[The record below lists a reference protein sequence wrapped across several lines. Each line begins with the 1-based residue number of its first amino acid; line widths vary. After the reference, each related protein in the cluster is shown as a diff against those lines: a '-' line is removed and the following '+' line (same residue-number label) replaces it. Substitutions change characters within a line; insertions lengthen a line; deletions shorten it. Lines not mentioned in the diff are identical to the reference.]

1 MAQGRPASPNPRNRT
16 TRPVESLSGAPV
28 DAPDLWSAEDYC
40 PRTLAWW
47 DMWAESPQAESFLP
61 SDWTRLQ
68 MLASVVDQFFM
79 TGDKNL
85 LAEIRLNE
93 EKLGATVRDRQNLR
107 MTFKSDKP
115 EDKGNENP
123 PDQENVIRLK
133 TAFNKSA

>member
-1 MAQGRPASPNPRNRT
+1 MSRPT
-16 TRPVESLSGAPV
+16 ESLSGAPV
-28 DAPDLWSAEDYC
+28 DAPELWNAADYC

-47 DMWAESPQAESFLP
+47 DMWTTAPQAESFLP

-68 MLASVVDQFFM
+68 MLASVVDQFFL

-107 MTFKSDKP
+107 MTIKNDKP
-115 EDKGNENP
+115 EDKGDENP